1 MIEQDAA
8 VAARGRTE
16 FILRNK
22 QCRHNPN
29 LQLNVMLQTAEQLT
43 ALTCLIT
50 PNKLK
55 VLNLIDSLP
64 SLLYSQASI
73 SIASTVK
80 VTKGFS

>member
-1 MIEQDAA
+1 MLQWLPGAGQSLSSGINSAE
-8 VAARGRTE
+8 
-16 FILRNK
+16 
-22 QCRHNPN
+22 HNPH

-55 VLNLIDSLP
+55 VFNLTDSLP
-64 SLLYSQASI
+64 LLLDSQASI
-73 SIASTVK
+73 FIASTVK

>member
-1 MIEQDAA
+1 
-8 VAARGRTE
+8 
-16 FILRNK
+16 
-22 QCRHNPN
+22 
-29 LQLNVMLQTAEQLT
+29 MLQTAEQLT